1 MDDNDII
8 RLYWARDDQAI
19 RATAEKYGQY
29 CGSIARNILNDQ
41 QDAEECVNDTYLRAW
56 NAMPDL
62 WPERLP
68 SFLGRITRNLAFNRY
83 QHGRAEKRG
92 GGETALVLDEL
103 AGCVS
108 GRDSAEQLLDR
119 QELARALNSFVRDL
133 PEEKRRIFV
142 RRYWYADSIADI
154 AGDCGLLRGT
164 VSKALERMRR
174 QLRTYLRE
182 RGFEL

>member
-8 RLYWARDDQAI
+8 RLYWDRDDRAI

-29 CGSIARNILNDQ
+29 CGSIARNILNDR

-68 SFLGRITRNLAFNRY
+68 PFLGRITRNLAFNRY
-83 QHGRAEKRG
+83 RHGRAEKRG

-103 AGCVS
+103 ADCVS
-108 GRDSAEQLLDR
+108 DRNSAEQLLDR
-119 QELARALNSFVRDL
+119 QELAQALNAFVRDL
-133 PEEKRRIFV
+133 PEGLCPPLLV
-142 RRYWYADSIADI
+142 RGFHRGYCRGLRTAPGNGIEGAGADAETAADI
-154 AGDCGLLRGT
+154 FERKGL
-164 VSKALERMRR
+164 
-174 QLRTYLRE
+174 
-182 RGFEL
+182 